1 MNTDEERLQR
11 AFEKVPCSVLPKE
24 ERKCIIDVPG
34 PVLLVVFG
42 ASGDLT
48 KRKIIPSLYR
58 LSANAL
64 LPEHFAVLGV
74 ARTSVGNDGFRN
86 GMRETARSAFPNE
99 FSECQWER
107 FSERLFYEHIEYS
120 DVSSYRSLRE
130 RIGMLEKKFHT
141 TGNRIY
147 YLALP
152 PPAYETVIQ
161 GLGASGLSTEDTGY
175 AHVVIEKPF
184 GHDLESARSL
194 NAVLRQSFQER
205 QIFRMDHYLAKE
217 TVQNILMFRFANSI
231 FEPLWNRR
239 YVDHIQIT
247 MSEMLGVEH
256 RAGYYEKAGVIRDM
270 FQNHLFQLLALTA
283 MEPPSLFEADRV
295 NDEKVK
301 VFRSIRTYDLER
313 IDESVAVGQY
323 GRGSINGKEVPA
335 YREEPDIETD
345 SKTFTYAALR
355 VSVDNWRWNGVPFYL
370 RSGKRLGQQKAEI
383 SIHFKAVPHLM
394 FGRNIEYIEPNVLAL
409 RVQPDEGISLFFQTK
424 TPGSK
429 ICLDPVVMDFTYSGA
444 FSLSAYERVLLDC
457 MSGDQMLFVREDS
470 LMQTWA
476 LLTPLIEKLECEAK
490 SMQFPNYASG
500 TSGPKKADMLI
511 ERDGRRWLS
520 LQI

>member
-1 MNTDEERLQR
+1 MNMVEERLQG
-11 AFEKVPCSVLPKE
+11 AFEKVPCSVLHKE
-24 ERKCIIDVPG
+24 GRKCIIDVPG

-58 LSANAL
+58 LFTNTL
-64 LPEHFAVLGV
+64 LPEQFAVLGV
-74 ARTSVGNDGFRN
+74 ARTSIGNHGFRK
-86 GMRETARSAFPNE
+86 GMREAARSAFPHE
-99 FSECQWER
+99 FSECEWDG
-107 FSERLFYEHIEYS
+107 FSERLFYEHLEYS
-120 DVSSYRSLRE
+120 DLSSYRSLRE
-130 RIGMLEKKFHT
+130 RIVTIEKQFHT
-141 TGNRIY
+141 AGNRIY

-152 PPAYETVIQ
+152 PSAYETVIQ
-161 GLGASGLSTEDTGY
+161 GFGASGLSHEDTGY

-184 GHDLESARSL
+184 GHDLESAKSL
-194 NAVLRQSFQER
+194 NAVLRQSFQEH

-239 YVDHIQIT
+239 YIDHVQIT

-256 RAGYYEKAGVIRDM
+256 RAGYYEKAGVIRDI

-295 NDEKVK
+295 NAEKVK
-301 VFRSIRTYDLER
+301 VFRSLRTYDLER
-313 IDESVAVGQY
+313 IAEYVAVGQY
-323 GRGSINGKEVPA
+323 GKGSIDGKEVPA
-335 YREEPDIETD
+335 YREEPDIAPD
-345 SKTFTYAALR
+345 SKTFTFAALKAYI
-355 VSVDNWRWNGVPFYL
+355 DNWRWNGVPFYL
-370 RSGKRLGQQKAEI
+370 RSGKRLEKQKAEI

-394 FGRNIEYIEPNVLAL
+394 FGRNIEYIEPNVLVL

-429 ICLDPVVMDFTYSGA
+429 ICLDPVVMDFTYSGV

-457 MSGDQMLFVREDS
+457 MSGDHMLFVREDS

-476 LLTPLIEKLECEAK
+476 LLTPLIERLEFEAV

-500 TSGPKKADMLI
+500 TSGPKESDMLI
-511 ERDGRRWLS
+511 ERDGRRWRS
-520 LQI
+520 LHI